1 MKNMKLIIGISML
14 IGSIW
19 LSACGTTRKL
29 NTAMEKKDTTQ
40 LVVVD
45 PAHADSIRY
54 IQDVYGQIQR
64 KRIDFQTFQA
74 KIKVDYWDNEGKGP
88 DLTVVVR
95 MKKDS
100 LIWLS
105 INATVFSYEPFRV
118 LITPDSVKLL
128 DRKNK
133 EFKARSV
140 AYLRDIAK
148 LPLDFKTLQDVIIGN
163 PIFLDSNVIS
173 YRKDQAEITL
183 LSIGEFFRHQIS
195 CDQSSYRVTHS
206 KLDEVT
212 LIRNLTCDLT
222 YGDYEQSG
230 NRDFAK
236 VRSVTVTDKTKLDI
250 RMEVKQFSFNESLS
264 YPFSV
269 SKNYVE
275 R

>member
-1 MKNMKLIIGISML
+1 MKNMKIILAICIAFATLGMVS
-14 IGSIW
+14 
-19 LSACGTTRKL
+19 CGTTRKL

-45 PAHADSIRY
+45 PAHADSMRY

-64 KRIDFQTFQA
+64 KRIDYQSFQA
-74 KIKVDYWDNEGKGP
+74 KMKVDYWDNEGKGP

-118 LITPDSVKLL
+118 LITPDSVKVL

-133 EFKARSV
+133 EYKARSV
-140 AYLRDIAK
+140 AYLRDIIK
-148 LPLDFKTLQDVIIGN
+148 LPLDFKTLQDVIVGN
-163 PIFLDSNVIS
+163 PIFLDSNIIS
-173 YRKDQAEITL
+173 YRKDPAEITL
-183 LSIGEFFRHQIS
+183 LSIGDFFRHQIS
-195 CDQSSYRVTHS
+195 CDQNTYRVTHS

-222 YGDYEQSG
+222 YGDYEFSG
-230 NRDFAK
+230 NQDFSKA
-236 VRSVTVTDKTKLDI
+236 RSVTVTDKTKLDI

-264 YPFSV
+264 YPFSI